1 MQERTIYLTRYDAQ
15 RLDAMLEQA
24 SDATRDREDVIKLEE
39 ELARANVVPGK
50 DVPSNV
56 ITMNTQLQ
64 LRDEKSGELKT
75 YTLVFPQDANVDE
88 GKISIMSPIGT
99 ALIGYCEG
107 DIIEWAVP
115 AGVRRLVVE
124 KILYQP
130 EAAGDFHL

>member
-24 SDATRDREDVIKLEE
+24 SDATRDRADVVKLEE
-39 ELARANVVPGK
+39 ELAQASVVAGK
-50 DVPSNV
+50 DVPANV
-56 ITMNTQLQ
+56 VTMNTQLQ
-64 LRDEKSGELKT
+64 LRDEKTGEVKT

-107 DIIEWAVP
+107 DTIEWAVP
-115 AGVRRLVVE
+115 AGVRRLVIE

>member
-15 RLDAMLEQA
+15 RLDTMLEQA

-64 LRDEKSGELKT
+64 LRDEKSGEVKT

>member
-50 DVPSNV
+50 DVPGNV
-56 ITMNTQLQ
+56 VTMNTQLQ

>member
-50 DVPSNV
+50 DVPANV
-56 ITMNTQLQ
+56 VTMNTQLQ
-64 LRDEKSGELKT
+64 LRDEKTGEVKT

-107 DIIEWAVP
+107 DTIEWVVP
-115 AGVRRLVVE
+115 AGVRRLVIE